1 MRYFDKSPHNDNRL
15 CKYEGYRTHFEIILK
30 LPKGQRKRATTK
42 TKRRLFIAYK
52 HNVIWTGTGGRRKMR
67 SRLFS
72 CNLKW
77 GNIKNRK
84 GEKFCSIWVKS
95 KTFFLGAAFG
105 FGALGFFSF
114 LGFGAAFVFTV
125 FLTASPSFPSFFFL
139 AAFLAAG
146 MLEQEVVGV
155 WRMCYGGWGLWWQW
169 TRWAAELANWGKA
182 EIWQPAGK

>member
-15 CKYEGYRTHFEIILK
+15 CKYEGYRTHFEITFFWNCQK
-30 LPKGQRKRATTK
+30 AKEKEQQPKPKGVYSLLINTMS
-42 TKRRLFIAYK
+42 L
-52 HNVIWTGTGGRRKMR
+52 WTGTGGRRKMR

-72 CNLKW
+72 CNLKR

-84 GEKFCSIWVKS
+84 GKNLSHLKS